1 MDSVLRLNSGQMI
14 VLGGL
19 MQEREQEEHA
29 GIPGLSEVPL
39 LGALF
44 KGKSVENRMI
54 ELVIL
59 LKATILNV

>member
-1 MDSVLRLNSGQMI
+1 
-14 VLGGL
+14 